1 MEMRSQFP
9 VLSLQALYTAMVGP
23 RTEQH
28 DAASDAEAVYRLL
41 ETAFGSPL
49 TLNIP
54 QVYTQNYI
62 FFHKALRNQ

>member
-1 MEMRSQFP
+1 MEMRGQFP
-9 VLSLQALYTAMVGP
+9 VLSLQSLYTAMVGP

-54 QVYTQNYI
+54 QVNIFYT
-62 FFHKALRNQ
+62 R